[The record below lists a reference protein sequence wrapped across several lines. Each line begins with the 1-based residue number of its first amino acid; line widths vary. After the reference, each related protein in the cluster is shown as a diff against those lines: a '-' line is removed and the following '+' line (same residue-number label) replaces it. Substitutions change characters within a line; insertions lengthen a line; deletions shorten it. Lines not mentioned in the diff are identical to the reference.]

1 MRRTTLART
10 VAVGLTLLLVGYAG
24 AGGVLAAQETTTET
38 AAAGTQEGGD
48 GDANVRVAHMSPD
61 APPVDVLVDNE
72 TVVENLSFGN
82 VTDYLA
88 VSAGAHNVTIRAAGD
103 PSTVVFSGELTF
115 DAGSRRTI
123 VAAGEVTDEG
133 TTDFEPVVLEDDFT
147 VPEENASVRL
157 VHVSPDAPPVDI
169 TVQETNTTLFDNVSF
184 RTATEY
190 TEVAPGNY
198 TVQVRPATAN
208 DSGEVVRT
216 FDLSVEGGTVY
227 TAFAAGYLNPDDA
240 PADVP
245 FQPIIVVDADGAA
258 NETTAAE
265 TTTEAANATTETG
278 TTPGQTTEFGTTTE
292 ATGTETTEATGTT
305 AGAGTTTVVGTM
317 TGTTTVGGTTTTDG
331 GY

>member
-1 MRRTTLART
+1 MRRTTLTRT
-10 VAVGLTLLLVGYAG
+10 VAVGLVTLLLVGYAG
-24 AGGVLAAQETTTET
+24 AGGALAAQETTTET
-38 AAAGTQEGGD
+38 TAETQEGGD

-61 APPVDVLVDNE
+61 APPVEVLVDNE
-72 TVVENLSFGN
+72 TVVENIAFGN

-88 VSAGAHNVTIRAAGD
+88 VSAGEHNVTIRAAGD

-133 TTDFEPVVLEDDFT
+133 TTDFEPVILEDDFT

-169 TVQETNTTLFDNVSF
+169 TVQETNATLFDNVSF

-245 FQPIIVVDADGAA
+245 FQPIIVVDAGGAA
-258 NETTAAE
+258 NETTAAG
-265 TTTEAANATTETG
+265 TTQAANETTET
-278 TTPGQTTEFGTTTE
+278 GTTTE

-305 AGAGTTTVVGTM
+305 AAAGTTTAAGTV
-317 TGTTTVGGTTTTDG
+317 TGTTTAGGATTTDG
-331 GY
+331 SY